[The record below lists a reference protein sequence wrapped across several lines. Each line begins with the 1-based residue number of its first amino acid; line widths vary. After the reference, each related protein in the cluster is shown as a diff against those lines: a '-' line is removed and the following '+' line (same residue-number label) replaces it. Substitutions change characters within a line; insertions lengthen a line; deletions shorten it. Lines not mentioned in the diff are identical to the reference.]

1 MKNKIINL
9 QNSDAW
15 KIQLTIAINII
26 SSTESDKECVMHWSS
41 DKIRFATYSEVID
54 VIKKLLKSLRA
65 KYQNG
70 LGTSMKGS
78 DFILDSVKLMYYKC
92 HKVNFKCVGSY
103 IDSQDWIKKRK
114 ATIIPR
120 NKDDECF
127 QYAASV
133 ALNYQAIKWNPERV
147 SHIKSFVNKYNW
159 KGMNYPSKIDD
170 CKTFET
176 MALNILYIKE
186 KEILLAYIKT
196 Y

>member
-9 QNSDAW
+9 QNSDVW

-92 HKVNFKCVGSY
+92 HKVNFKRVGSY
-103 IDSQDWIKKRK
+103 IDSQNWIKKRK

-120 NKDDECF
+120 NEDDKCF
-127 QYAASV
+127 QFAATV
-133 ALNYQAIKWNPERV
+133 ALNYQRIKWNPERV
-147 SHIKSFVNKYNW
+147 SNIKSFINKYNW
-159 KGMNYPSKIDD
+159 KGMSYPSKIDD
-170 CKTFET
+170 WKIFET
-176 MALNILYIKE
+176 MALNVLYIKE
-186 KEILLAYIKT
+186 KEILPAYIEA
-196 Y
+196 